1 MRDMTTIAL
10 PDVSTMYVLTGFS
23 SLVGAVILI
32 WLRGDHRESGPAL
45 PLFAAAILAIGVGFL
60 SFGARDDVVGWLIGY
75 TGFGVAAVLSWLG
88 SQQLF
93 GHPARPVVAGI
104 ALAGYLAA
112 LFAMHDATAAQAI
125 GRITLSSLFVAG
137 FMGLAALEAHRSR
150 WIGQLRSARLFR
162 ALLIAFGAIVMAR
175 LAAFVANAILLHS
188 DGSAPPSLLLVLSA
202 VVFGSLPF
210 AITVSVLSVANSQL
224 SARLKKLATTDD
236 LTGLVSRRSLQE
248 SADRLLGAAPGTG
261 CIALLMIDIDRFKP
275 INDRHG
281 HGVGDQVLRHV
292 AGVLRQSLRPDSL
305 IVRYGGDEFCALVPV
320 AGEAAAFV
328 VAERLRATME
338 ASPCRLD
345 SQRIP
350 VTLSIGVTVHGTGK
364 TLAQLLDEAD
374 RRAYRAK
381 ADGRNRVIAD
391 DLPAAG

>member
-1 MRDMTTIAL
+1 MRSMTTSAL
-10 PDVSTMYVLTGFS
+10 PDVLTMYVLTGFS

-45 PLFAAAILAIGVGFL
+45 PLFAAAILALGIGFL

-75 TGFGVAAVLSWLG
+75 TGFGVAAVLSWIG
-88 SQQLF
+88 SKQLF

-210 AITVSVLSVANSQL
+210 AITVSVLSFANSQL
-224 SARLKKLATTDD
+224 SARL
-236 LTGLVSRRSLQE
+236 
-248 SADRLLGAAPGTG
+248 
-261 CIALLMIDIDRFKP
+261 
-275 INDRHG
+275 
-281 HGVGDQVLRHV
+281 
-292 AGVLRQSLRPDSL
+292 
-305 IVRYGGDEFCALVPV
+305 
-320 AGEAAAFV
+320 
-328 VAERLRATME
+328 
-338 ASPCRLD
+338 
-345 SQRIP
+345 
-350 VTLSIGVTVHGTGK
+350 
-364 TLAQLLDEAD
+364 
-374 RRAYRAK
+374 
-381 ADGRNRVIAD
+381 
-391 DLPAAG
+391 